1 MISHVHRGQF
11 LQRGKGLGGI
21 FSSLMTYLKP
31 LLSRGASKA
40 LTLGKTALKDKGVKD
55 ALTEIKKSSLKTGTA
70 VIKRKLEAIEKKQA
84 KKGKQAKQKI
94 ITAKKKRHKQN
105 HKLPNNIFT

>member
-55 ALTEIKKSSLKTGTA
+55 ALTEIKKILFKNGYSS
-70 VIKRKLEAIEKKQA
+70 
-84 KKGKQAKQKI
+84 
-94 ITAKKKRHKQN
+94 N
-105 HKLPNNIFT
+105 

>member
-1 MISHVHRGQF
+1 MILHVHRGQF

-84 KKGKQAKQKI
+84 KKVKQAKQKI